1 MYASGFVFVISD
13 RSYKDSV
20 WCTICRANIYC
31 FLFKI
36 GRITILLGE
45 LFSGLI
51 LLLLF
56 QIGLIKLLLC
66 VLFVGLVVGSVFLGN
81 FITHSDA
88 LGECHFSTSR
98 NDTMTRTEE
107 ESQCATYK
115 GSSVACIVFF
125 ILTFYIMLRN
135 CDDRKIEKEK
145 IVHPVTS
152 TTPST
157 TTVSVTSRVEQ
168 DDVSLREVSI
178 ETPPVVSPSA
188 PALHEAQS
196 QQTPQSFSVLPPR
209 YSQVIK
215 QPL

>member
-1 MYASGFVFVISD
+1 
-13 RSYKDSV
+13 
-20 WCTICRANIYC
+20 
-31 FLFKI
+31 
-36 GRITILLGE
+36 
-45 LFSGLI
+45 
-51 LLLLF
+51 
-56 QIGLIKLLLC
+56 
-66 VLFVGLVVGSVFLGN
+66 
-81 FITHSDA
+81 
-88 LGECHFSTSR
+88 
-98 NDTMTRTEE
+98 MTRTEE

-157 TTVSVTSRVEQ
+157 TTVTVTSRVEQ

-178 ETPPVVSPSA
+178 ETPPVVSPSV

-196 QQTPQSFSVLPPR
+196 QQTPQSFSVPPPR

>member
-1 MYASGFVFVISD
+1 MFFISD
-13 RSYKDSV
+13 RSYKAYA
-20 WCTICRANIYC
+20 WCTICRVNIV
-31 FLFKI
+31 
-36 GRITILLGE
+36 
-45 LFSGLI
+45 
-51 LLLLF
+51 LLF
-56 QIGLIKLLLC
+56 QIGRIKVLLC

-88 LGECHFSTSR
+88 LGECPFSTSR

-107 ESQCATYK
+107 EAQCATYK
-115 GSSVACIVFF
+115 GTSVACIVFF

-145 IVHPVTS
+145 IVHPVAS

-157 TTVSVTSRVEQ
+157 TTVTVTSRVEQ

-178 ETPPVVSPSA
+178 ETPPVVSSSA

-196 QQTPQSFSVLPPR
+196 QQTPQSFSEPPPR

-215 QPL
+215 QPV